1 MRDQRPTITFIL
13 PAYNEQENIAEA
25 IRGFVKV
32 AERVAGD
39 YELLVVDDGSR
50 DRTAEI
56 GLIEARSN
64 PRIRV
69 LSHGRNRGYGE
80 ALRTGFL
87 SARMDL
93 VFFSDADN
101 QFDPEELDLLLPWIE
116 HVDVVAG
123 YRINRQ
129 DPPMRR
135 FMAAGWNALVRVLF
149 YVPVRDID
157 CAFKLFRRSVLENV
171 DLESVGA
178 MVSTELMV
186 KLGRSGASVIEVGVT
201 HLPRTAGEAR
211 GANPR
216 VIGRA
221 LRELVRMYGRL
232 HGAGH
237 IAEPTKTSTIALR

>member
-1 MRDQRPTITFIL
+1 MDVDRPTITFIL
-13 PAYNEQENIAEA
+13 PAYNEQENITDA
-25 IRGFVKV
+25 IHSVVKV
-32 AERVAGD
+32 AERVASD
-39 YELLVVDDGSR
+39 YEVIVVDDGSC
-50 DRTAEI
+50 DDTSAIAQAESV
-56 GLIEARSN
+56 EN
-64 PRIRV
+64 PRVRV
-69 LSHGRNRGYGE
+69 LGHGRNRGYGE

-87 SARMDL
+87 SARKDL
-93 VFFSDADN
+93 VFFTDADN
-101 QFDPEELDLLLPWIE
+101 QFDLEELDHFLPWIE

-135 FMAAGWNALVRVLF
+135 MMAAGWNGLVRILF

-157 CAFKLFRRSVLENV
+157 CAFKLFRRSVLERI

-201 HLPRTAGEAR
+201 HYPRTAGEAR

-216 VIGRA
+216 VIARA
-221 LRELVRMYGRL
+221 LSELVRMYGRL
-232 HGAGH
+232 N
-237 IAEPTKTSTIALR
+237 TSGSERAHTPHPLPR